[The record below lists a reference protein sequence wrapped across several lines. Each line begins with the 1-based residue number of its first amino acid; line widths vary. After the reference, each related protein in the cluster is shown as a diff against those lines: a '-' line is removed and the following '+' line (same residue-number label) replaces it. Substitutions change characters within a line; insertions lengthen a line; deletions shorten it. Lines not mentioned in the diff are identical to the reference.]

1 MCEISC
7 DTLIHVHEEKEFF
20 TLFYIYIYICACNNE
35 KLFAYLLEKLN
46 EKYDSVR
53 WRFVVKISFLEI
65 FSSTYVTHFLCKF
78 IEENWD
84 ILNEFCKLRTLVA
97 FDFYD
102 GLLEKTFFVYELFGE
117 GPAKLGSWKE
127 FN

>member
-1 MCEISC
+1 M
-7 DTLIHVHEEKEFF
+7 
-20 TLFYIYIYICACNNE
+20 
-35 KLFAYLLEKLN
+35 N